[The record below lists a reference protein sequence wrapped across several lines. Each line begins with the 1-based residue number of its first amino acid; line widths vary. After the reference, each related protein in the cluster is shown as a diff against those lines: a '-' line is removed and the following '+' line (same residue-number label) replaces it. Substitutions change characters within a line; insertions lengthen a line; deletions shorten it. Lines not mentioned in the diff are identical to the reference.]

1 MCARLL
7 LAVALASALF
17 SLGAISHAEPAAA
30 GPPMVAA
37 VPGTAVLPVHHQR
50 RAPVRHRRRKPVRQR
65 RRKPVRH
72 RRKPVRQRRRGR
84 YPYFWRGRYYRYRHR
99 GLYFNHRYY
108 RHGRW
113 HYY

>member
-7 LAVALASALF
+7 LAVALACALF
-17 SLGAISHAEPAAA
+17 SLGAISHAEPVAARPA
-30 GPPMVAA
+30 MVTA

-50 RAPVRHRRRKPVRQR
+50 RKPARQR

-72 RRKPVRQRRRGR
+72 RRRGR
-84 YPYFWRGRYYRYRHR
+84 YAYFWRGRYYRYRYR

>member
-1 MCARLL
+1 MSARLL
-7 LAVALASALF
+7 LAVALAGALF
-17 SLGAISHAEPAAA
+17 SLGAIFHAEPVAA
-30 GPPMVAA
+30 GAAMVSA
-37 VPGTAVLPVHHQR
+37 VPGTAVRPVHHQR
-50 RAPVRHRRRKPVRQR
+50 RAPVRHRRRKPVRHR

-72 RRKPVRQRRRGR
+72 RRRGR
-84 YPYFWRGRYYRYRHR
+84 YPYFWRGRHYRYRYR

>member
-50 RAPVRHRRRKPVRQR
+50 RKPARQR

-72 RRKPVRQRRRGR
+72 GRKPVRHRRRGR
-84 YPYFWRGRYYRYRHR
+84 YAYFWRGRYYRYRYR